1 MDGQNACQ
9 RIHHF
14 NFRRGMP
21 VLSSRTN
28 SLEFI
33 FVSPPLHK
41 SVQFRCTFALFGA
54 PREISSSF
62 GQPANS
68 LRLESIV

>member
-1 MDGQNACQ
+1 MGGQNTCQ

-14 NFRRGMP
+14 VFRLGMP
-21 VLSSRTN
+21 VISSRTN
-28 SLEFI
+28 ILEFI

-54 PREISSSF
+54 SPEASGSF
-62 GQPANS
+62 GPPANS
-68 LRLESIV
+68 LRLVLIV